1 MLVESSSRDD
11 GGKMT
16 ASVSCAFK
24 EFQQVVNADADQV
37 REARKR
43 RDLFRDAF
51 SSESDIDEVIA
62 SGSLA
67 RGTQKDPIHDVDT
80 ILVFD
85 GDEHADWGKPG
96 GSASEAL
103 DYARERVNKLLGV
116 TNGSHSQVVRLARWR
131 NHAVK
136 CFLDDPDD
144 PEAFTVDAMPALRR
158 DGMLLIPEA
167 TSRKWVSCDPEFLI
181 TAVAAKH
188 AVWNKFAGSVRMLK
202 WWAGEQDTNIKS
214 LVMEVLA
221 LQFLP
226 VSGGLQPNAIK
237 QFFVSAN
244 YYIAGGSE
252 VVDPAGICGP
262 IQPDLDYSLLSNSLG
277 EAADKAGRA
286 MNAEWSN
293 DSASAVRWWGEV
305 FGKSFPSAPV
315 APRAPAVPPPPRP
328 VKDTPQG

>member
-1 MLVESSSRDD
+1 MA
-11 GGKMT
+11 
-16 ASVSCAFK
+16 ASVNSAFK

-37 REARKR
+37 NEARQR
-43 RDLFRDAF
+43 RDLFREAF
-51 SSESDIDEVIA
+51 SAERDIDEVIA

-85 GDEHADWGKPG
+85 GDDHPDWGKPG
-96 GSASEAL
+96 RSASEAL
-103 DYARERVNKLLGV
+103 DYTRERVNKLLGA

-144 PEAFTVDAMPALRR
+144 PDAFTVDAMPALRR

-167 TSRKWVSCDPEFLI
+167 TSRQWVSCDPEFLI

-188 AVWNKFAGSVRMLK
+188 ASWNKFAGSVRMLK
-202 WWAGEQDTNIKS
+202 WWAREQTPTIKS

-221 LQFLP
+221 LDFLP
-226 VSGGLQPNAIK
+226 VNGGLQPNAIQK
-237 QFFVSAN
+237 FFVSAN

-252 VVDPAGICGP
+252 VVDPAGVCGP
-262 IQPDLDYSLLSNSLG
+262 IQPDLDYASFSTLLG
-277 EAADKAGRA
+277 AAADKAARA

-293 DSASAVRWWGEV
+293 DTASAIKWWGEV
-305 FGKSFPSAPV
+305 FGESFPRP
-315 APRAPAVPPPPRP
+315 PFTPPAPAVPPPPRA